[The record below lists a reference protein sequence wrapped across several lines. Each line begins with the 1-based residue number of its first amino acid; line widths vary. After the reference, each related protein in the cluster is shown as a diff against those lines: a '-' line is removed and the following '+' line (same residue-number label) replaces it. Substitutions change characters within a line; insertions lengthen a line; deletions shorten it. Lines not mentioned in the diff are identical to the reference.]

1 METDFDASRL
11 GAFLAEDAGGPEAL
25 SVSRIAGGQSNPTYF
40 VDFGGRRLV
49 LRKRP
54 AGPLVASAHAIDREY
69 RVLKA
74 LERTGMPVPRAILF
88 HGGDDVVGTPFY
100 LMERVEG
107 RVFHDCAL
115 PDVSPSDRR
124 AMYHSVART
133 LATLHSVD
141 FAAVGLGDFGRPA
154 DYFERQIGRWSK
166 QWQGSPSRA
175 DFPEIDPLVAWLEAH
190 KPRGDLALSI
200 VHGDFRIGNMMF
212 HPNEPKVIAVLDWE
226 LATLGHPLADLGFSC
241 LPWHSWPDEY
251 GGILGKEAAL
261 GIPTQAEYVA
271 MYFERMPHIRPLTD
285 FHVVFALFRFAMI
298 FVGIADRARLGTA
311 VSADASKVGWL
322 AGRFARRALDLAEGR
337 AVRPLDRS

>member
-1 METDFDASRL
+1 METDFDHSRL
-11 GAFLAEDAGGPEAL
+11 AAFLAENAGGPEEL
-25 SVSRIAGGQSNPTYF
+25 RVSRVAGGQSNPTYF
-40 VDFGGRRLV
+40 VDFGDRRLV

-74 LERTGMPVPRAILF
+74 LEGTGMPVPRAILF
-88 HGGDDVVGTPFY
+88 HNDDDVVGTPFY
-100 LMERVEG
+100 LMERLEG

-115 PDVSPSDRR
+115 PGVSPPDRG
-124 AMYHSVART
+124 AMYHSVAQT
-133 LATLHSVD
+133 LVTLHSID
-141 FAAVGLGDFGRPA
+141 FAAVGLGDFGRPG
-154 DYFERQIGRWSK
+154 DYFDRQIGRWSR
-166 QWQGSPSRA
+166 QWETSPSRA
-175 DFPEIDPLVAWLEAH
+175 DFPDIDPLVAWLQAH
-190 KPRGDLALSI
+190 KPDGDVALSI

-212 HPNEPKVIAVLDWE
+212 HPTEPRVIAVLDWE

-251 GGILGKEAAL
+251 GGILGKDIAAL

-271 MYFERMPHIRPLTD
+271 TYSERMPYLRPLTD

-311 VSADASKVGWL
+311 AS
-322 AGRFARRALDLAEGR
+322 
-337 AVRPLDRS
+337 S